1 MLLNNSGCVVVYLSE
16 PDLKPAFKTI
26 LGTGTVVK
34 IVTVR
39 DFFSV
44 KGFLPLG
51 SWKGR
56 FECIFYREACRDTQT
71 TVASG

>member
-1 MLLNNSGCVVVYLSE
+1 MFLKIKVVVDLSE
-16 PDLKPAFKTI
+16 PDLDPAFKTV
-26 LGTGTVVK
+26 LGTVVK

-39 DFFSV
+39 GFFSV

-56 FECIFYREACRDTQT
+56 YECISSREACRDTRT